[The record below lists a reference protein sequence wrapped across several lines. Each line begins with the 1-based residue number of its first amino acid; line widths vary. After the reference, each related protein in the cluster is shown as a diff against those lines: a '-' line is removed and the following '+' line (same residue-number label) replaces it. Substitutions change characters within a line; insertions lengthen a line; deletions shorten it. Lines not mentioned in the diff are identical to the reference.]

1 MGRLLLGAFTL
12 TLFQS
17 ALLLFW
23 VQPMV
28 GKILL
33 PYLGGTPAVW
43 NTCMV
48 FFQALL
54 LGGYSYAHLLSGKK
68 LATQCKIHLGLV
80 LSGMIPLLLLH
91 FQVEPF
97 AEEKLITCV
106 QGIIFDVVVDLRP
119 NSRTF
124 GKWTSFELSAENALQ
139 AYLPK
144 GVAHGFQTLMPDSII
159 HYSLSSTYSPEF
171 SYAINPFGDIGIDW
185 PITGNSVSQRDLDG
199 ISFLSAAQKYAE
211 SLNSK

>member
-1 MGRLLLGAFTL
+1 MSINQVSKIDGIRISTVKSLNDTRGTFIKFHPSKELENSLD
-12 TLFQS
+12 S
-17 ALLLFW
+17 VALSCN
-23 VQPMV
+23 PNH
-28 GKILL
+28 
-33 PYLGGTPAVW
+33 GTIR
-43 NTCMV
+43 
-48 FFQALL
+48 
-54 LGGYSYAHLLSGKK
+54 G
-68 LATQCKIHLGLV
+68 
-80 LSGMIPLLLLH
+80 LH

-185 PITGNSVSQRDLDG
+185 PIKGNSVSQRDLDG

>member
-68 LATQCKIHLGLV
+68 LATQCKIHLGLL

-91 FQVEPF
+91 LAQTIAMPMI
-97 AEEKLITCV
+97 LISCT
-106 QGIIFDVVVDLRP
+106 
-119 NSRTF
+119 
-124 GKWTSFELSAENALQ
+124 
-139 AYLPK
+139 LP
-144 GVAHGFQTLMPDSII
+144 
-159 HYSLSSTYSPEF
+159 
-171 SYAINPFGDIGIDW
+171 AI
-185 PITGNSVSQRDLDG
+185 L
-199 ISFLSAAQKYAE
+199 AA
-211 SLNSK
+211 